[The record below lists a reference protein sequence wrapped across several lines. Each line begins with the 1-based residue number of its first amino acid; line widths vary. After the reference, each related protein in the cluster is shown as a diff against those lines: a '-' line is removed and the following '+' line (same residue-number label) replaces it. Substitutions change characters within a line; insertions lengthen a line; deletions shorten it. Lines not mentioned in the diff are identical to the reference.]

1 MDYNSQRKQ
10 LVLPEYGRH
19 IHKMVEYATTIED
32 RDERL
37 KCAYSIISVMGNL
50 FPHLRDV
57 SDFKHKLWDH
67 LALMSDFKLDIDY
80 PYDVTKI
87 NQFSTTPDKVP
98 YSDYVMTYRHY
109 GRLVEQ
115 MIKKASGMGEGELK
129 DHLVTLIVG
138 QMKKSLINWNK
149 DNATDERVMED
160 IKRLSGGAL
169 TAESRHFRGSGEPR
183 ENQNVRNNIN
193 RKKQHF
199 QRNKGRE

>member
-19 IHKMVEYATTIED
+19 IHKMVEYASTIED

-67 LALMSDFKLDIDY
+67 LALMSDFKLDIEY
-80 PYDVTKI
+80 PYDVLTVS
-87 NQFSTTPDKVP
+87 QFSTTPDKVP
-98 YSDYVMTYRHY
+98 YNDYVMTYRHY

-115 MIKKASGMGEGELK
+115 MIKKASVMEEGELK

-149 DNATDERVMED
+149 DNATDERVIED

-169 TAESRHFRGSGEPR
+169 AAEPRHFRGSSEPR
-183 ENQNVRNNIN
+183 ESQNIRNNNN

>member
-98 YSDYVMTYRHY
+98 YNDYLMTYRHY

-115 MIKKASGMGEGELK
+115 MIKKASDMEEGELK

-138 QMKKSLINWNK
+138 QMKKSLFNWNK

-169 TAESRHFRGSGEPR
+169 TAEPRHFRGSGEPR